1 MVPDAGTCAVPC
13 SGETIM
19 KRTLGVFLS
28 ILLVVA
34 VIAVAG
40 TKQES
45 TDHADRAFDQEFA
58 RLLVKLELQTRA
70 VIAKHY
76 VQADENHRD
85 WLAHN
90 LLLPAAVA
98 DNVFHEVVP
107 EVTKGRAWVK
117 MIVDEPRNPNN
128 AGDSVTPALLKELRG
143 GNASVE
149 RSTKNAY
156 YYGEPIRAAKTCLAC
171 HGSPQ
176 GEPDPYFPEYAKDGW
191 ETGQVVG
198 AVIARVA
205 RTTHD

>member
-1 MVPDAGTCAVPC
+1 
-13 SGETIM
+13 M
-19 KRTLGVFLS
+19 KLTLGIVLS

-34 VIAVAG
+34 VISVAG
-40 TKQES
+40 TTHES
-45 TDHADRAFDQEFA
+45 VDDADKSFDEEFA
-58 RLLVKLELQTRA
+58 RLLVKLELRTRA

-76 VQADENHRD
+76 VQADGPHRD

-107 EVTKGRAWVK
+107 EVTEGRAWVK

-128 AGDSVTPALLKELRG
+128 AGDAVTPAMLNELRSG
-143 GNASVE
+143 DASVE
-149 RSTKNAY
+149 RTTKDAY

-176 GEPDPYFPEYAKDGW
+176 GEPDPYFPEYAKNGW
-191 ETGQVVG
+191 EAGQVVG

-205 RTTHD
+205 REKHD

>member
-1 MVPDAGTCAVPC
+1 MNV
-13 SGETIM
+13 
-19 KRTLGVFLS
+19 KLTLGIVLS
-28 ILLVVA
+28 ILLVAA

-40 TKQES
+40 TKHDSGE
-45 TDHADRAFDQEFA
+45 HAGRAYDQEFA

-76 VQADENHRD
+76 VKADETHRD

-107 EVTKGRAWVK
+107 EVTEGRAWVK

-128 AGDSVTPALLKELRG
+128 AGDAITPAMLKELRA
-143 GNASVE
+143 GNDSVE

-156 YYGEPIRAAKTCLAC
+156 YYGEPIRAAKTCLVC

-176 GEPDPYFPEYAKDGW
+176 GEPDPYFPEYAKNGW

-205 RTTHD
+205 TETHD